1 MIDAYADQPPLVSA
15 DAVPLPPVPDSTPH
29 LLDRLHVLFRHR
41 RLIFTVLLLVCSIAM
56 LQTWQTVPLYKAQTR
71 IVIND
76 ERSTAV
82 VGFNNPNVDYWQ
94 EEEPYYQTQYRVLA
108 SRGLA
113 RKAVRRLRAEGITS
127 LDRPTPRSLN
137 LANAISSAS
146 SAVRQV
152 IRGWVQP
159 AQTGAA
165 TETQAADEDA
175 RESALINGFLGR
187 VDVQPVRGT
196 RLVDVFFVDDDPA
209 LAVRAANV
217 LGEEYVQQNLDL
229 RLDTTRK
236 SLLWLNDE
244 IAKQEKKVRDS
255 EAALAG
261 YRERQNAMSLDQG
274 KDIVGAKLGQLNTE
288 VTRAKTTRVQKQAL
302 YEQVKSISPD
312 DPKAD
317 TYPAIARSAAIVS
330 LRARITDLDAQKA
343 QLSEKYGEKWP
354 ALVAVSRDLDSA
366 RHQLRQE
373 VGKAIDSIRNDYRS
387 ALAEEQSLTGQ
398 LEEQKRV
405 AMDLG
410 QKSVGYSV
418 LEKDAQTD
426 REVYQTLLSRQKE
439 LSVASNSRANN
450 VYVMDHAE
458 TPKTPFSPNVRREFL
473 MALGLGLVLALS
485 LAFGLDYM
493 DDTVRTPEDITRRL
507 ALPLLGLVPA
517 VGGDRLPVL
526 SGAVPHDFGEAFRS
540 LRTSL
545 VFTGGG
551 PDPRIVL
558 VTSAQ
563 PLEGKTTT
571 ACNIAIALALGGAR
585 VLMIDA
591 DMRRPGLHKTLGIKN
606 GIGLSHVLVGQARVR
621 EAVQRLPEQNLTVI
635 TAGRT
640 PPNPSEL
647 LASPRMQELLANLA
661 HGPFE
666 WIIVDTPPVLAVTDA
681 VIIAPWVSGVAFVV
695 GAEMTPRR
703 LAQRAVHTLQT
714 SRPQILGVVLNR
726 VDFDRNKYYY
736 SRYYGSQYKS
746 YYGQGDSVQA

>member
-1 MIDAYADQPPLVSA
+1 MLDAAYADQPPSVPS

-41 RLIFTVLLLVCSIAM
+41 RLIFTVLLVVVSIGM

-94 EEEPYYQTQYRVLA
+94 EEEPFYQTQYRVLA

-113 RKAVRRLRAEGITS
+113 RKAVHRLRLDGIHA
-127 LDRPTPRSLN
+127 LDRPTPRSLSFSS
-137 LANAISSAS
+137 AISSAS

-159 AQTGAA
+159 AADVAVREAA
-165 TETQAADEDA
+165 AADEDA
-175 RESALINGFLGR
+175 GESALINGFLGR
-187 VDVQPVRGT
+187 VQVQPVRGT
-196 RLVDVFFVDDDPA
+196 RLVDVFFVDDDPG
-209 LAVRAANV
+209 LAAHAANV
-217 LGEEYVQQNLDL
+217 LSDEYVQQNLDL

-236 SLLWLNDE
+236 SLVWLNDE
-244 IAKQEKKVRDS
+244 IGKQERKVRDS
-255 EAALAG
+255 EAALAE
-261 YRERQNAMSLDQG
+261 YRERQNAMSLEQG

-288 VTRAKTTRVQKQAL
+288 VTRAKTARVQKQAL
-302 YEQVKSISPD
+302 YEQVKSLSPD
-312 DPKAD
+312 DPNAD
-317 TYPAIARSAAIVS
+317 TYPAVARSLPIAGLKI
-330 LRARITDLDAQKA
+330 RMTDLERQKA

-354 ALVAVSRDLDSA
+354 VVLAVNRDLESA
-366 RHQLRQE
+366 RQQLRQE
-373 VGKAIDSIRNDYRS
+373 VAKAIDSIRNDYHT
-387 ALAEEQSLTGQ
+387 ALAEEQSLAGQ

-410 QKSVGYSV
+410 QKSAGYSV
-418 LEKDAQTD
+418 LEKDAQTN

-450 VYVMDHAE
+450 VYVMDRAE
-458 TPKTPFSPNVRREFL
+458 TPKTPFSPDVKREFL
-473 MALGLGLVLALS
+473 MALGLGVVIALG

-517 VGGDRLPVL
+517 VRGDRLPVL

-551 PDPRIVL
+551 SEARIIL

-591 DMRRPGLHKTLGIKN
+591 DMRRPGLHKTLGICP
-606 GIGLSHVLVGQARVR
+606 S
-621 EAVQRLPEQNLTVI
+621 
-635 TAGRT
+635 RT
-640 PPNPSEL
+640 SPS
-647 LASPRMQELLANLA
+647 SPRAA
-661 HGPFE
+661 
-666 WIIVDTPPVLAVTDA
+666 
-681 VIIAPWVSGVAFVV
+681 
-695 GAEMTPRR
+695 RR
-703 LAQRAVHTLQT
+703 RIRQNCWRARGCSNCSAT
-714 SRPQILGVVLNR
+714 SRTARSTGSSSTRRPC
-726 VDFDRNKYYY
+726 
-736 SRYYGSQYKS
+736 SR
-746 YYGQGDSVQA
+746 